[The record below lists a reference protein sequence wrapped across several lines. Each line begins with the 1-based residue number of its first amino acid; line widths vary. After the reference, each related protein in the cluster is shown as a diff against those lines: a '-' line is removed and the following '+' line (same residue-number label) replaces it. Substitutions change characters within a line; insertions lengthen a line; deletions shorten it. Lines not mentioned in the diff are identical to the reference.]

1 MSKFFRVLTIIS
13 MAVGVIGFSFMF
25 FTALI
30 MSPGLGLL
38 SVVLTAVYFVIAIF
52 LLSRLPFWPQKRDGE
67 SRIWIYAALLWGG
80 GVAIILTLP
89 IATPVMEIFG
99 YLGYRA
105 DVYSWAGAYPE
116 EIIKALGIVVI
127 CLAFTQLSRPWHG
140 FIVGGVIGLGFEVL
154 ENVLYGA
161 SGAQMHQDSDW
172 DGFWETWGLRVLAGP
187 GLHLVCTA
195 IAGWGIGWALFAG
208 NKSRMWRLGTALLW
222 WFVAF
227 AIHYAWNYDLV
238 DNTPMVI
245 KIITVMAIMYYIF
258 ARICIRS
265 MKLYRADL
273 GQSYT
278 PAALHKEHAAGVAS
292 HSVGRG
298 LVIAGETP
306 RPNQEGHRLRLR
318 RPQERPQLQ
327 SE

>member
-1 MSKFFRVLTIIS
+1 MSTFFRVLTIIS
-13 MAVGVIGFSFMF
+13 MVVGLFGFLFMF

-67 SRIWIYAALLWGG
+67 SRMWIYAALLWGG
-80 GVAIILTLP
+80 GVAIVLTLP
-89 IATPVMEIFG
+89 IGGPVMEIFA
-99 YLGYRA
+99 YLESRSS
-105 DVYSWAGAYPE
+105 VYSWGGAYPE
-116 EIIKALGIVVI
+116 EIVKALGVLVI

-172 DGFWETWGLRVLAGP
+172 AGFWETWGLRVLAGP

-227 AIHYAWNYDLV
+227 AIHFAWNYDLV